1 MRRQKLAFE
10 ASSPS
15 FLLSSSPLSPCFF
28 SSSSRQ
34 HTLHSA
40 RRVRTRRKEKLAQ
53 RDSCG
58 TLHFTMAKILCKAT
72 ALARATTHTHT
83 HTRTFFLPKTSL
95 EISWFY
101 GARVCQL
108 FQRMVQL
115 HSCNSRA
122 KIIPFVERNVW
133 GCSWREFDFYHLF
146 SCITIIKLNNTNR
159 RVRFK
164 INRKGIESSEW
175 RFISF

>member
-28 SSSSRQ
+28 SSSSRE

-72 ALARATTHTHT
+72 ALARATTHAHTHT
-83 HTRTFFLPKTSL
+83 HALSFSLKRRSKFLDFTVHAFVNCFR
-95 EISWFY
+95 EWFSY
-101 GARVCQL
+101 ILVIVVPRL
-108 FQRMVQL
+108 FL
-115 HSCNSRA
+115 S
-122 KIIPFVERNVW
+122 
-133 GCSWREFDFYHLF
+133 
-146 SCITIIKLNNTNR
+146 
-159 RVRFK
+159 
-164 INRKGIESSEW
+164 
-175 RFISF
+175 

>member
-28 SSSSRQ
+28 SSSSRE

-83 HTRTFFLPKTSL
+83 HTHTRAHALSFSLKRPSKFLD
-95 EISWFY
+95 FY

-108 FQRMVQL
+108 FQTIVQL

-122 KIIPFVERNVW
+122 KIIPFVERNVR
-133 GCSWREFDFYHLF
+133 GCS
-146 SCITIIKLNNTNR
+146 
-159 RVRFK
+159 
-164 INRKGIESSEW
+164 
-175 RFISF
+175 